1 MMEVADEIEQ
11 ANKKAFDIMN
21 KGRAMLV
28 DFEIAEKVIPG
39 MKENMIL
46 HAGPPIEYEE
56 MIDPMKAAVQGAIM
70 FEGKA
75 DTLEKADKMAR
86 NGEFEFKPCHEM
98 STVGPMAGITTPSM
112 YVAVVENP
120 IHGNKAFCNL
130 HEGRGKIL
138 RFGATGKEV
147 LDRLHWMNNFL
158 GPAMKEA
165 VRKKPI
171 DLKSICAEGVQMGDE
186 LHQRYKASSLLF
198 LSSLSSE
205 LLELENSNEIFRFIA
220 EREQFFLN
228 LAMPTMKALAD
239 PADGIK
245 YSTIVTRMTR
255 NGVKFGIQIS
265 GLKGKWFVGK
275 AEVPVG
281 LYFTG
286 FNQNNASGDFG
297 DSAIM
302 ETLGLGG
309 LSSAAA
315 PAVTRFVGGNAR
327 DAVHLTEEGYKI
339 TYGSSKDILIPS
351 LDFKGVPLGIDM
363 LKVNETNIVPSINTG
378 IAHKKAGIGQ
388 IGGGI
393 SHPPIEAFNDALRE
407 YASLYGI

>member
-1 MMEVADEIEQ
+1 MEVSEEIEN

-21 KGRAMLV
+21 NGKAVLT
-28 DFEIAEKVIPG
+28 DFEIAKKVIPG
-39 MKENMIL
+39 MKEDMIL
-46 HAGPPIEYEE
+46 HAGPPINYED

-75 DTLEKADKMAR
+75 DSLEKADKMAR
-86 NGEFEFKPCHEM
+86 SGEFEFKPCHEM
-98 STVGPMAGITTPSM
+98 STVGPMAGITTPGM

-120 IHGNKAFCNL
+120 VYKNKSFCNL

-138 RFGATGKEV
+138 RFGATGDDV
-147 LDRLHWMNNFL
+147 LERLHWMNDVL
-158 GPAMKEA
+158 GPTMKEA
-165 VRKKPI
+165 VRRKPI
-171 DLKSICAEGVQMGDE
+171 DLKNISAEGVQMGDE

-205 LLELENSNEIFRFIA
+205 LLEIENSKDVFKFIS

-228 LAMPTMKALAD
+228 LAMPAMKALAD

-245 YSTIVTRMTR
+245 YSTLVTRMTR
-255 NGVKFGIQIS
+255 NGVTFGIQIS
-265 GLKGKWFVGK
+265 GLKGKWFAGK
-275 AEVPVG
+275 AEIPVG

-286 FNQNNASGDFG
+286 FNQNDASGDFG

-302 ETLGLGG
+302 ETLGFGG

-315 PAVTRFVGGNAR
+315 PAVTRFVGGNAK
-327 DAVHLTEEGYKI
+327 DAIRLTEDGYKI
-339 TYGSSKDILIPS
+339 TYGQSKDVLIPA
-351 LDFKGVPLGIDM
+351 LDFKGTPLGIDM

-393 SHPPIEAFNDALRE
+393 SHPPLEAFNDALRK
-407 YASLYGI
+407 YAEEYGI